1 MGTMWLTLAFISTLF
16 LGIYDVSKKIA
27 LRTNAVLPVLVL
39 STGIS
44 ALFFSPILISSVF
57 DLGWFRNTA
66 LDFPVGTYRDH
77 LFLISKSFLAM
88 CSWICS
94 YYGLKN
100 TPISIYGPINATR
113 PVFVL
118 IGAMLIFGERL
129 NLIQWGGVIISIF
142 SIYMLGVSSR
152 KKEGIDFRHSK
163 SIWFVLAGTIFGASS
178 ALYDRYILSFMDT
191 IYAQGWFCFYEFI
204 LMCLAAMILWFPHR
218 QKEEPFHWTWSI
230 PLISVALTIA
240 DLAYFHAL
248 SIPEA
253 MVSMV
258 SMIRRGAVII
268 SFLCAAL
275 IFREKNLRSKAVDLG
290 MIFIGMLLLYLGS
303 R

>member
-1 MGTMWLTLAFISTLF
+1 MWLTLAFISTLF

-27 LRTNAVLPVLVL
+27 LKSNAVLPVLVL

-44 ALFFSPILISSVF
+44 ALLFSPIILSSSF
-57 DLGWFRNTA
+57 GLDWFSGSFAQIPKGSLT
-66 LDFPVGTYRDH
+66 DH
-77 LFLISKSFLAM
+77 LFIISKSLIVVT
-88 CSWICS
+88 SWICS

-118 IGAMLIFGERL
+118 LGAMLIFRERL
-129 NLIQWGGVIISIF
+129 NLIQWAGVAISIF
-142 SIYMLGVSSR
+142 SIYMLGVTSR
-152 KKEGIDFRHSK
+152 KKEGIDFRRNRA
-163 SIWFVLAGTIFGASS
+163 IFLVLTGTIIGASS
-178 ALYDRYILSFMDT
+178 ALYDRYLLRFMDSVFV
-191 IYAQGWFCFYEFI
+191 QGWSCIYEFPM
-204 LMCLAAMILWFPHR
+204 MCLAAMVIWFPHR
-218 QKEEPFHWTWSI
+218 HRGEKFRWSWSI
-230 PLISVALTIA
+230 PLISVALTTA
-240 DLAYFHAL
+240 DFAYFHSL
-248 SIPEA
+248 SYPDA

-258 SMIRRGAVII
+258 SMIRRGSVII

-290 MIFIGMLLLYLGS
+290 MIFIGMALLYIGS